1 MKKYSFLIYIIIA
14 IIIIA
19 LIVFFINKN
28 NNKNTEDNTSN
39 IQSNTS
45 TQRTSTN
52 VNQEMAENRIANI
65 IENQNEI
72 LGNIANNNSST
83 TTNNEISSYSTELK
97 DKSDGRLVNIGI
109 TCSTLNG
116 TIVHPGETFSFN
128 QVVGKPTAEKGYQEA
143 SVIIDHKTEKGIGGG
158 NCQVSST
165 LYNAVLEAGNLTIIE
180 RHEHGKDVTY
190 VPDGRDAA
198 VSYGSLDFK
207 FRNDLNYDI
216 RIEASTDSNS
226 ISIVLLKA

>member
-14 IIIIA
+14 AIVIA
-19 LIVFFINKN
+19 LIIFFINKN
-28 NNKNTEDNTSN
+28 NSKNNIDNTSYT
-39 IQSNTS
+39 NTS
-45 TQRTSTN
+45 TQKTSTN
-52 VNQEMAENRIANI
+52 VNQEIAENRIANI
-65 IENQNEI
+65 IKNQNEI
-72 LGNIANNNSST
+72 LGNIASNNSST

-97 DKSDGRLVNIGI
+97 DKSEGRLVNIGI
-109 TCSTLNG
+109 TCSALNG
-116 TIVHPGETFSFN
+116 TIIHPGETFSFN
-128 QVVGKPTAEKGYQEA
+128 QVVGKPTSEKGYQEA

-216 RIEASTDSNS
+216 RIEASTDNNS
-226 ISIVLLKA
+226 ISIVLLKT

>member
-1 MKKYSFLIYIIIA
+1 MGDQ
-14 IIIIA
+14 
-19 LIVFFINKN
+19 
-28 NNKNTEDNTSN
+28 T
-39 IQSNTS
+39 
-45 TQRTSTN
+45 
-52 VNQEMAENRIANI
+52 
-65 IENQNEI
+65 
-72 LGNIANNNSST
+72 G
-83 TTNNEISSYSTELK
+83 
-97 DKSDGRLVNIGI
+97 G
-109 TCSTLNG
+109 
-116 TIVHPGETFSFN
+116 
-128 QVVGKPTAEKGYQEA
+128 TAEKGYQEA

-216 RIEASTDSNS
+216 RIEASTDNNS

>member
-1 MKKYSFLIYIIIA
+1 MKKYSFLIFIIIA

-28 NNKNTEDNTSN
+28 NNSDKISN
-39 IQSNTS
+39 NNASYIQSNTTS
-45 TQRTSTN
+45 QRTSTN
-52 VNQEMAENRIANI
+52 VNQEIAENRISNI
-65 IENQNEI
+65 IENKNEI
-72 LGNIANNNSST
+72 LDNTPSTNS
-83 TTNNEISSYSTELK
+83 EISSYSTELK
-97 DKSDGRLVNIGI
+97 DKSEGRLVNIGI
-109 TCSTLNG
+109 TCSSLND

-165 LYNAVLEAGNLTIIE
+165 LYNAVLEAGNLTVIE

-216 RIEASTDSNS
+216 RIEASTDNNS
-226 ISIVLLKA
+226 ISIVLLKV